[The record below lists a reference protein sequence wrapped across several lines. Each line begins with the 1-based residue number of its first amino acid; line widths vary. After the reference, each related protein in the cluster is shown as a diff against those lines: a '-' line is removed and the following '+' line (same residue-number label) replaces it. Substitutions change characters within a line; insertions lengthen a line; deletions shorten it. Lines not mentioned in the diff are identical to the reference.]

1 VSLERKEKE
10 NFGNKGRSKWK
21 ERKKNMAEENF
32 GEFVFVS

>member
-21 ERKKNMAEENF
+21 EQKNMAGENF